1 MKRRIIRK
9 EFVLEIKKSFHRF
22 ISIFFIVVLGVA
34 FFTGI
39 RATEPDMKI
48 SADAFYDESKLLDIR
63 ILSTYGLT
71 QEDIQALEK
80 LEEIQEIEGAY
91 SKDVLC
97 QMEKKQLTVRV
108 LSLPNELNQI
118 VVKEGRMPEKANECI
133 VDTGFLLKS
142 GYQVGDTITIKSG
155 TDEALSETLI
165 EDTYVIVGSCIT
177 SYYLSLERG
186 TTTIGN
192 GVLDSFI
199 MVPTDNFS
207 YETFTELYITV
218 NGAEDLFC
226 YSKEY
231 ETFIENVI
239 EKIEREVQKER
250 EQARYNSIREEA
262 QKKVDEAKQELKDS
276 EEEADK
282 ELSKAKNEI
291 EKAEK
296 EIEDGKAEITKSEK
310 EIKEGKQTIKEG
322 KKGLEEKKKELKQAE
337 KDIKEGEEK
346 LEEAK
351 VELAEGEKELEKGKK
366 EYKKEKKEAEQK
378 IADAKEEIEEAEQKI
393 EDIKM
398 TEWYVLDRNT
408 IQTYV
413 EYEQDAERIGA
424 VGEVFPIIFFLV
436 AALVSLTTMTRMV
449 EEQRTQIGTLKAL
462 GYSKITIAAKYL
474 GYAFLATA
482 GGSIAGGFL
491 GCSVLPYII
500 INAYTI
506 MYQNL
511 EIIKTPFNL
520 YYTVIAAGIAIAC
533 VLGATAVACWKE
545 LISSPAELM
554 RPMAPK
560 QGKRVLLERIPF
572 IWKRLNFT
580 RKSTVRNLIRYKKR
594 FFMTI
599 FGIGGCMA
607 LMLVGFGI
615 RDSIS
620 SIVDLQ
626 YGKIHLYD
634 VVLNLEE
641 DRTKK
646 EQKQIEEKLEADN
659 RIKNKKY
666 QYHSTIEIQ
675 KEEIEKTVNLIVL
688 EEKEKVEEYY
698 GFHERV
704 SQRELS
710 LSDTGVILSEKA
722 AKVLKVKVGD
732 TIFIKKENE
741 KDIEVLI
748 EGICEN
754 YVQHYMFMTKSYY
767 QQLYQEV
774 PDYNELLLSTDTLT
788 EEEFDELAENLL
800 EPDGIT
806 SVTLT
811 KNSSGRFEDMLE
823 NLDIVIVVL
832 IVSAGGLAFIV
843 LYNLNNIS
851 INERKRELATIKV
864 LGFYDIEVSQY
875 VYRENIMLTIFGILL
890 GSILGMILHKYV
902 ILTCEIDMIMFGRT
916 IKGISYVYSTLLT
929 CFFAVFINIS
939 MHFKLKKI
947 DMATSLKSVE

>member
-1 MKRRIIRK
+1 MFKKRKIDKEEVVVFDGIRQTIVNMKRRIIRK

-97 QMEKKQLTVRV
+97 QMEEKQLTVKV

-199 MVPTDNFS
+199 MVPTDSFS

-282 ELSKAKNEI
+282 ELSKAKN
-291 EKAEK
+291 
-296 EIEDGKAEITKSEK
+296 
-310 EIKEGKQTIKEG
+310 
-322 KKGLEEKKKELKQAE
+322 
-337 KDIKEGEEK
+337 
-346 LEEAK
+346 
-351 VELAEGEKELEKGKK
+351 
-366 EYKKEKKEAEQK
+366 KKEKKEAEQK

-916 IKGISYVYSTLLT
+916 IRGISYVYGALLT
-929 CFFAVFINIS
+929 CFFAVFINVS

>member
-1 MKRRIIRK
+1 MFKKRKIDKEEVAVFDGIRQTIVNMKRRIIRK

-97 QMEKKQLTVRV
+97 QMEEKQLTVKV

-133 VDTGFLLKS
+133 VDTGFLVKS

-276 EEEADK
+276 EEEANK
-282 ELSKAKNEI
+282 ELSKAKN
-291 EKAEK
+291 
-296 EIEDGKAEITKSEK
+296 
-310 EIKEGKQTIKEG
+310 
-322 KKGLEEKKKELKQAE
+322 
-337 KDIKEGEEK
+337 
-346 LEEAK
+346 
-351 VELAEGEKELEKGKK
+351 
-366 EYKKEKKEAEQK
+366 KKEKKEAEQK

-800 EPDGIT
+800 ESDGIT

-916 IKGISYVYSTLLT
+916 IRGISYVYGALLT
-929 CFFAVFINIS
+929 CFFALFINIS

>member
-199 MVPTDNFS
+199 MIPADNFS

-218 NGAEDLFC
+218 NGAEALLC

-231 ETFIENVI
+231 ETLIENVV
-239 EKIEREVQKER
+239 EKIEKEVQKKR
-250 EQARYNSIREEA
+250 EQARYNSIRDEA
-262 QKKVDEAKQELKDS
+262 QKKVDEAKQELKDA

-282 ELSKAKNEI
+282 ELSKAKNKI
-291 EKAEK
+291 EQAEK
-296 EIEDGKAEITKSEK
+296 EI
-310 EIKEGKQTIKEG
+310 
-322 KKGLEEKKKELKQAE
+322 
-337 KDIKEGEEK
+337 
-346 LEEAK
+346 
-351 VELAEGEKELEKGKK
+351 EKGKK

-511 EIIKTPFNL
+511 KIIKIPFNL

-754 YVQHYMFMTKSYY
+754 YVQHYMFMTESYY

-916 IKGISYVYSTLLT
+916 IRGISYVYSTLLT

>member
-199 MVPTDNFS
+199 MIPADNFS

-218 NGAEDLFC
+218 NGAEALLC
-226 YSKEY
+226 YSKKY
-231 ETFIENVI
+231 ETLIENVV
-239 EKIEREVQKER
+239 EKIEKEVQKKR
-250 EQARYNSIREEA
+250 EQARYNSIRDEA
-262 QKKVDEAKQELKDS
+262 QKKVDEAKQELKDA

-282 ELSKAKNEI
+282 ELSKAKNKI
-291 EKAEK
+291 EQEEK
-296 EIEDGKAEITKSEK
+296 EI
-310 EIKEGKQTIKEG
+310 
-322 KKGLEEKKKELKQAE
+322 
-337 KDIKEGEEK
+337 
-346 LEEAK
+346 
-351 VELAEGEKELEKGKK
+351 EKGKK

-511 EIIKTPFNL
+511 KIIKIPFNL

-916 IKGISYVYSTLLT
+916 IRGISYVYSTLLT

>member
-97 QMEKKQLTVRV
+97 QMEEKQLTVKV

-133 VDTGFLLKS
+133 VDTGFLVKS

-155 TDEALSETLI
+155 TDEALSDALI

-276 EEEADK
+276 EEEANK
-282 ELSKAKNEI
+282 ELSKAKN
-291 EKAEK
+291 
-296 EIEDGKAEITKSEK
+296 
-310 EIKEGKQTIKEG
+310 
-322 KKGLEEKKKELKQAE
+322 
-337 KDIKEGEEK
+337 
-346 LEEAK
+346 
-351 VELAEGEKELEKGKK
+351 
-366 EYKKEKKEAEQK
+366 KKEKKEAEQK

-800 EPDGIT
+800 ESDGIT

-916 IKGISYVYSTLLT
+916 IRGISYVYGALLT
-929 CFFAVFINIS
+929 CFFALFINIS

>member
-118 VVKEGRMPEKANECI
+118 VVKEGRMPEKTNECI

-199 MVPTDNFS
+199 MIPADNFS

-218 NGAEDLFC
+218 NGAEALLC

-231 ETFIENVI
+231 ETLIENVV
-239 EKIEREVQKER
+239 EKIEKEVQKKR
-250 EQARYNSIREEA
+250 EQARYNSIRDEA
-262 QKKVDEAKQELKDS
+262 QKKVDEAKQELKDA

-282 ELSKAKNEI
+282 ELSKAKNKI
-291 EKAEK
+291 EQEEK
-296 EIEDGKAEITKSEK
+296 EI
-310 EIKEGKQTIKEG
+310 
-322 KKGLEEKKKELKQAE
+322 
-337 KDIKEGEEK
+337 
-346 LEEAK
+346 
-351 VELAEGEKELEKGKK
+351 EKGKK

-511 EIIKTPFNL
+511 KIIKIPFNL

-916 IKGISYVYSTLLT
+916 IRGISYVYSTLLT

>member
-199 MVPTDNFS
+199 MIPADNFS

-218 NGAEDLFC
+218 NGAEALLC

-231 ETFIENVI
+231 ETLIENVV
-239 EKIEREVQKER
+239 EKIEKEVQKKR
-250 EQARYNSIREEA
+250 EQARYNSIRDEA
-262 QKKVDEAKQELKDS
+262 QKKVDEAKQELKDA

-282 ELSKAKNEI
+282 ELSKAKNKI
-291 EKAEK
+291 EQAEK
-296 EIEDGKAEITKSEK
+296 EI
-310 EIKEGKQTIKEG
+310 
-322 KKGLEEKKKELKQAE
+322 
-337 KDIKEGEEK
+337 
-346 LEEAK
+346 
-351 VELAEGEKELEKGKK
+351 EKGKK

-511 EIIKTPFNL
+511 KIIKIPFNL

-823 NLDIVIVVL
+823 NLDIVIVFL

>member
-1 MKRRIIRK
+1 MFKKRKIDKEEVVVFDGIRQTIVNMKRRIIRK

-48 SADAFYDESKLLDIR
+48 SADAFYDERKLLDIR

-97 QMEKKQLTVRV
+97 QMEEKQLTVKV

-118 VVKEGRMPEKANECI
+118 VVKEGRMPEKVNECI

-282 ELSKAKNEI
+282 ELSKAKN
-291 EKAEK
+291 
-296 EIEDGKAEITKSEK
+296 
-310 EIKEGKQTIKEG
+310 
-322 KKGLEEKKKELKQAE
+322 
-337 KDIKEGEEK
+337 
-346 LEEAK
+346 
-351 VELAEGEKELEKGKK
+351 
-366 EYKKEKKEAEQK
+366 KKEKKEAEQK

-646 EQKQIEEKLEADN
+646 EQKQIEEKLETDN

-806 SVTLT
+806 SVILT

-916 IKGISYVYSTLLT
+916 IRGISYVYGALLT

>member
-118 VVKEGRMPEKANECI
+118 VVKEGRMPEKTNECI

-199 MVPTDNFS
+199 MIPADNFS

-218 NGAEDLFC
+218 NGAEALLC

-231 ETFIENVI
+231 ETLIENVV
-239 EKIEREVQKER
+239 EKIEKEVQKKR
-250 EQARYNSIREEA
+250 EQARYNSIRDEA
-262 QKKVDEAKQELKDS
+262 QKKVDEAKQELKDA

-282 ELSKAKNEI
+282 ELSKAKNKI
-291 EKAEK
+291 EQEEK
-296 EIEDGKAEITKSEK
+296 EI
-310 EIKEGKQTIKEG
+310 
-322 KKGLEEKKKELKQAE
+322 
-337 KDIKEGEEK
+337 
-346 LEEAK
+346 
-351 VELAEGEKELEKGKK
+351 EKGKK

-511 EIIKTPFNL
+511 KIIKIPFNL

-754 YVQHYMFMTKSYY
+754 YVQHYMFMTESYY

-916 IKGISYVYSTLLT
+916 IRGISYVYSTLLT

>member
-97 QMEKKQLTVRV
+97 QMEEKQLTVKV

-276 EEEADK
+276 EEEANK
-282 ELSKAKNEI
+282 ELSKAKN
-291 EKAEK
+291 
-296 EIEDGKAEITKSEK
+296 
-310 EIKEGKQTIKEG
+310 
-322 KKGLEEKKKELKQAE
+322 
-337 KDIKEGEEK
+337 
-346 LEEAK
+346 
-351 VELAEGEKELEKGKK
+351 
-366 EYKKEKKEAEQK
+366 KKEKKEAEQK

-800 EPDGIT
+800 ESDGIT

-916 IKGISYVYSTLLT
+916 IRGISYVYGALLT
-929 CFFAVFINIS
+929 CFFALFINIS

>member
-118 VVKEGRMPEKANECI
+118 VVKEGRMPEKTNECI

-165 EDTYVIVGSCIT
+165 EDNYVIVGSCIT

-199 MVPTDNFS
+199 MIPADNFS

-218 NGAEDLFC
+218 NGAEALLC

-231 ETFIENVI
+231 ETLIENVV
-239 EKIEREVQKER
+239 EKIEKEVQKKR
-250 EQARYNSIREEA
+250 EQARYNSIRDEA
-262 QKKVDEAKQELKDS
+262 QKKVDEAKQELKDA

-282 ELSKAKNEI
+282 ELSKAKNKI
-291 EKAEK
+291 EQEEK
-296 EIEDGKAEITKSEK
+296 EI
-310 EIKEGKQTIKEG
+310 
-322 KKGLEEKKKELKQAE
+322 
-337 KDIKEGEEK
+337 
-346 LEEAK
+346 
-351 VELAEGEKELEKGKK
+351 EKGKK

-511 EIIKTPFNL
+511 KIIKIPFNL

-754 YVQHYMFMTKSYY
+754 YVQHYMFMTESYY

-875 VYRENIMLTIFGILL
+875 VYRENIILTVFGILL

-916 IKGISYVYSTLLT
+916 IRGISYVYGALLT